1 SVPSSVYAF
10 SFSRGLCDGWTRFSD
25 ELGEGGADSFVPTS
39 TGTVPEEGASQR
51 MPKNATSART
61 MIMAMMTAVTFSHLR
76 GLASPWARALGG
88 NCGGGGGGGVGDPGP
103 AETPALRVFAGDWYW
118 WRPAYCCGCAG

>member
-1 SVPSSVYAF
+1 
-10 SFSRGLCDGWTRFSD
+10 R
-25 ELGEGGADSFVPTS
+25 ADSYTTS
-39 TGTVPEEGASQR
+39 SMDTWLKYGSSLRKP
-51 MPKNATSART
+51 NNYTSDST
-61 MIMAMMTAVTFSHLR
+61 MIMAMITALTFSHLR